1 MHPAAT
7 ISFAVLVLAATP
19 ASAWSANCV
28 AIENDVERLRCYDAA
43 HGRAGSHAGAPR
55 AETLAT
61 VRKTDGQSI
70 WEQRILDDA
79 HRETFAL
86 TAYRPS
92 YLLYSRMSSP
102 NQAPFRAS
110 PTGDRLRNN
119 EMKMHLS
126 VHTKVADDLLGKD
139 VDLWIAYAQTS
150 YWQAFNDA
158 ISNPFRETN
167 HEPEAYLSLL
177 SDYRLPGMSLRNINV
192 GVVHQ
197 SNGQSRPLSRSWNR
211 VFAEFQLV
219 RGGLGVS
226 VKPWI
231 RIPES
236 AGNDDNPDIEDYLGR
251 YELRASYE
259 RRRHLFSAMVRN
271 IFDGD
276 KRYNAELS
284 WSYPITGRLRAV
296 LQWYSGY
303 GESLIDYNHKH
314 NRIGLG
320 LLMSDWL

>member
-1 MHPAAT
+1 MLLP
-7 ISFAVLVLAATP
+7 LAAAAESARP
-19 ASAWSANCV
+19 ADCV
-28 AIENDVERLRCYDAA
+28 AIADDAKRLRCYDAA
-43 HGRAGSHAGAPR
+43 HGRPVSSGAGALR
-55 AETLAT
+55 AEPLAN

-79 HRETFAL
+79 NRETFTL

-92 YLLYSRMSSP
+92 YLLYSRMSTP
-102 NQAPFRAS
+102 NQAPFRNS
-110 PTGDRLRNN
+110 PAGDRLRNN
-119 EMKMHLS
+119 EMKLYLS
-126 VHTKVADDLLGKD
+126 VHTKVADDLMRNNG
-139 VDLWIAYAQTS
+139 DLWIAYAQTS

-167 HEPEAYLSLL
+167 HEPEAYLSFLT
-177 SDYRLPGMSLRNINV
+177 DYRLPGMTLRNINV

-197 SNGQSRPLSRSWNR
+197 SNGQSRPLSRSWDR

-219 RGGLGVS
+219 RGQLGVS
-226 VKPWI
+226 FKPWI

-259 RRRHLFSAMVRN
+259 HRRHLFSAMLRN
-271 IFDGD
+271 VFDGD
-276 KRYNAELS
+276 KRYNTELS
-284 WSYPITGRLRAV
+284 WSYPIAGRLRAV

-303 GESLIDYNHKH
+303 GESLIDYRHKQ
-314 NRIGLG
+314 NRIGIG

>member
-1 MHPAAT
+1 MRTAICPA
-7 ISFAVLVLAATP
+7 FLALALTSP
-19 ASAWSANCV
+19 AGAMQPNDCV
-28 AIENDVERLRCYDAA
+28 AIGNDVERLRCYDAA
-43 HGRAGSHAGAPR
+43 HGRGSAGAPPR
-55 AETLAT
+55 AENLAK
-61 VRKTDGQSI
+61 VPKTDGQSI

-79 HRETFAL
+79 NLETFTL

-92 YLLYSRMSSP
+92 YLLYSRMRTP
-102 NQAPFRAS
+102 NQAPFRTS
-110 PTGDRLRNN
+110 PAGDRLRNN
-119 EMKMHLS
+119 EIKMHLS
-126 VHTKVADDLLGKD
+126 VHTKVVNDLMADNG
-139 VDLWIAYAQTS
+139 DLWIAYAQTS
-150 YWQAFNDA
+150 YWQAFNDS

-167 HEPEAYLSLL
+167 HEPEAYLSFLT
-177 SDYRLPGMSLRNINV
+177 DYRLPGITLRNVNV

-219 RGGLGVS
+219 RGQLGVS
-226 VKPWI
+226 ARPWI

-259 RRRHLFSAMVRN
+259 HRRHLFSAMLRN
-271 IFDGD
+271 VFDGD

-284 WSYPITGRLRAV
+284 WSYPIAGRLRAV

-314 NRIGLG
+314 NRIGIG

>member
-1 MHPAAT
+1 VLSLLLLPLVAVAGKVQPADCGA
-7 ISFAVLVLAATP
+7 I
-19 ASAWSANCV
+19 ASDA
-28 AIENDVERLRCYDAA
+28 ERLRCYDAA
-43 HGRAGSHAGAPR
+43 HGRGASPGAGKPR
-55 AETLAT
+55 AEALAS
-61 VRKTDGQSI
+61 VQKTDSQSI

-79 HRETFAL
+79 SRETFTL

-92 YLLYSRMSSP
+92 YLLYSRMSTP
-102 NQAPFRAS
+102 NQAPFRSS
-110 PTGDRLRNN
+110 PAGERLRNN

-126 VHTKVADDLLGKD
+126 VHTKIANDLLANNG
-139 VDLWIAYAQTS
+139 DLWIAYAQTS

-167 HEPEAYLSLL
+167 HEPEAYLSFLT
-177 SDYRLPGMSLRNINV
+177 DYRLPGITVRNLNV

-219 RGGLGVS
+219 RGHLGLS

-259 RRRHLFSAMVRN
+259 HRRHLFSAMVRN
-271 IFDGD
+271 VFDGD

-284 WSYPITGRLRAV
+284 WSYPIAGRLRAV

>member
-1 MHPAAT
+1 MRFSVL
-7 ISFAVLVLAATP
+7 ISLMLLPLAAAAESARP
-19 ASAWSANCV
+19 ADCV
-28 AIENDVERLRCYDAA
+28 AIANDAKRLRCYDAA
-43 HGRAGSHAGAPR
+43 HGRAAASSGAAP
-55 AETLAT
+55 LAN

-79 HRETFAL
+79 NRETFTL

-92 YLLYSRMSSP
+92 YLLYSRMSTP
-102 NQAPFRAS
+102 NQAPFRNS
-110 PTGDRLRNN
+110 PAGDRLRNN
-119 EMKMHLS
+119 EMKLYLS
-126 VHTKVADDLLGKD
+126 VHTKVADDLMQNNG
-139 VDLWIAYAQTS
+139 DLWIAYAQTS

-167 HEPEAYLSLL
+167 HEPEAYLSFLT
-177 SDYRLPGMSLRNINV
+177 DYRLPGMTLRNINV

-197 SNGQSRPLSRSWNR
+197 SNGQSRPLSRSWDR
-211 VFAEFQLV
+211 VFAELQLV
-219 RGGLGVS
+219 RGQLGVS
-226 VKPWI
+226 FKPWI

-259 RRRHLFSAMVRN
+259 HRRHLFSAMLRN
-271 IFDGD
+271 VFDGD
-276 KRYNAELS
+276 KRYNTELS
-284 WSYPITGRLRAV
+284 WSYPIAGRLRAV

-303 GESLIDYNHKH
+303 GESLIDYRHKQ
-314 NRIGLG
+314 NRIGIG

>member
-1 MHPAAT
+1 MRPAAM
-7 ISFAVLVLAATP
+7 FALALALAAGHAWP
-19 ASAWSANCV
+19 ADCV
-28 AIENDVERLRCYDAA
+28 TIPNDAERLRCYDAA
-43 HGRAGSHAGAPR
+43 HGRIAPPAAGKPR
-55 AETLAT
+55 AEALAK
-61 VRKTDGQSI
+61 VQKTDGQSI

-79 HRETFAL
+79 NRETFTLA
-86 TAYRPS
+86 AYRPS
-92 YLLYSRMSSP
+92 YLLYSRMSTP

-110 PTGDRLRNN
+110 PAGERLRNN
-119 EMKMHLS
+119 EMKLHLS
-126 VHTKVADDLLGKD
+126 VHTKVVDDLMPDNG
-139 VDLWIAYAQTS
+139 DLWIAYAQTS

-167 HEPEAYLSLL
+167 HEPEAYVSFLT
-177 SDYRLPGMSLRNINV
+177 DYRLPGMTIRNVNV
-192 GVVHQ
+192 GVAHQ

-219 RGGLGVS
+219 RGHLGVS
-226 VKPWI
+226 LKPWI

-259 RRRHLFSAMVRN
+259 HRRHLFSAMLRN
-271 IFDGD
+271 VFDGD

-284 WSYPITGRLRAV
+284 WSYPIAGRLRAV

-303 GESLIDYNHKH
+303 GESLIDYNHKQ
-314 NRIGLG
+314 NRIGIG